1 MERVQKVI
9 ANLGYASRRGAEEL
23 IKNGKVLINDEV
35 ASLGDKVSS
44 SDVIKID
51 GVIIDKT
58 KSNDKVYYLLNK
70 PRFVVTTSKDELGR
84 KTVVDLIDEDK
95 RIYPVGRLDYDTT
108 GVLLLTNDGELT
120 NILTHPSHE
129 VEKIYSA
136 KIEGILTPSEF
147 MKLKKGIVIEGR
159 KVIPTYL
166 KIKKINKEG
175 NTSTVLIGIVEG
187 RNHIV
192 KKIFSSF
199 NHEVIRLK
207 RETYAFLTLEG
218 LKPGEYRKLSIKEVK
233 KLYALK
239 N

>member
-1 MERVQKVI
+1 
-9 ANLGYASRRGAEEL
+9 
-23 IKNGKVLINDEV
+23 
-35 ASLGDKVSS
+35 
-44 SDVIKID
+44 
-51 GVIIDKT
+51 
-58 KSNDKVYYLLNK
+58 
-70 PRFVVTTSKDELGR
+70 
-84 KTVVDLIDEDK
+84 
-95 RIYPVGRLDYDTT
+95 
-108 GVLLLTNDGELT
+108 
-120 NILTHPSHE
+120 
-129 VEKIYSA
+129 
-136 KIEGILTPSEF
+136 

>member
-1 MERVQKVI
+1 MDTLVWLR
-9 ANLGYASRRGAEEL
+9 
-23 IKNGKVLINDEV
+23 
-35 ASLGDKVSS
+35 SL
-44 SDVIKID
+44 
-51 GVIIDKT
+51 
-58 KSNDKVYYLLNK
+58 
-70 PRFVVTTSKDELGR
+70 
-84 KTVVDLIDEDK
+84 DL
-95 RIYPVGRLDYDTT
+95 PQLQ
-108 GVLLLTNDGELT
+108 N
-120 NILTHPSHE
+120 NHIL
-129 VEKIYSA
+129 
-136 KIEGILTPSEF
+136 
-147 MKLKKGIVIEGR
+147 KLQS
-159 KVIPTYL
+159 
-166 KIKKINKEG
+166 IKKINKEG